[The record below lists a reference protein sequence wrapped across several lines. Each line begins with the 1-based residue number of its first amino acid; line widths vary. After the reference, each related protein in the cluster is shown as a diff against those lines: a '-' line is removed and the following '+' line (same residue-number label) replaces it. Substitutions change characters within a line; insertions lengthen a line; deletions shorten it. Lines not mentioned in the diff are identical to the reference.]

1 MMFSMV
7 IYLAGFICE
16 QVFNAYIDVRA
27 LVNNDEGLQDGIL
40 QALEQYNTE
49 QHITVRL
56 PETDHDVNKLENY
69 NSQ

>member
-7 IYLAGFICE
+7 SFARVKIVILFFFC
-16 QVFNAYIDVRA
+16 VLPLVSDVRT

-49 QHITVRL
+49 QHITVTL
-56 PETDHDVNKLENY
+56 PATDYEVI
-69 NSQ
+69 